1 MALKRPILIGGLGL
15 TATLWLLDTVH
26 FDIFDSSTLLSAMA
40 LGTGVWWWRQRD
52 RSPALPSTPTP
63 LVTDRAA
70 VATEISSLQTL
81 INTLETEIAD
91 AGDPAVQLSA
101 SPADYRQQV
110 LTIESG
116 LDRQRLAI
124 AVLGDPYTGK
134 STLIERLSEA
144 LPDASAAKLS
154 FTEIRLS
161 PETDVEAD
169 LAQQDAVLLVTDS
182 DLTESAL
189 VVLNRCLLAGQAALL
204 VFNKQ
209 DNYHPDDRQTILDQ
223 LQHHAATLPTRVP
236 VVGTA
241 VAPRPTKVRRH
252 AADGTVQEWM
262 ETTAPELGQ
271 LQKEIAE
278 DIVAHTTNLVA
289 ATTLRQLQALRQ
301 TIQTDVN
308 ALRRQQAMPLVEQ
321 LQWVAGAAAFAN
333 PVPTLDLLA
342 TVAINGQL
350 IMDLGKVYGFNLS
363 MEEAK
368 TAAGTLAS
376 LTVKLGLVELTS
388 QLLTTILKSHFATY
402 VAGGVIQGMSAAYLT
417 RMAGISLIEYFEAA
431 ALAGTTTSLSW
442 GAISQRLQAAIQQN
456 GQTTMLKALV
466 KQGID
471 ILKPAAN
478 SAQLPSPQGNA
489 VDLAAQP
496 AP

>member
-241 VAPRPTKVRRH
+241 VAP
-252 AADGTVQEWM
+252 
-262 ETTAPELGQ
+262 APP
-271 LQKEIAE
+271 KCA
-278 DIVAHTTNLVA
+278 
-289 ATTLRQLQALRQ
+289 
-301 TIQTDVN
+301 
-308 ALRRQQAMPLVEQ
+308 AMPPM
-321 LQWVAGAAAFAN
+321 A
-333 PVPTLDLLA
+333 PCR
-342 TVAINGQL
+342 NGW
-350 IMDLGKVYGFNLS
+350 KP
-363 MEEAK
+363 
-368 TAAGTLAS
+368 
-376 LTVKLGLVELTS
+376 
-388 QLLTTILKSHFATY
+388 
-402 VAGGVIQGMSAAYLT
+402 
-417 RMAGISLIEYFEAA
+417 
-431 ALAGTTTSLSW
+431 
-442 GAISQRLQAAIQQN
+442 RLQ
-456 GQTTMLKALV
+456 
-466 KQGID
+466 
-471 ILKPAAN
+471 
-478 SAQLPSPQGNA
+478 S
-489 VDLAAQP
+489 
-496 AP
+496 

>member
-223 LQHHAATLPTRVP
+223 LQHHAATLPTRVT
-236 VVGTA
+236 VV
-241 VAPRPTKVRRH
+241 
-252 AADGTVQEWM
+252 
-262 ETTAPELGQ
+262 
-271 LQKEIAE
+271 
-278 DIVAHTTNLVA
+278 
-289 ATTLRQLQALRQ
+289 
-301 TIQTDVN
+301 
-308 ALRRQQAMPLVEQ
+308 
-321 LQWVAGAAAFAN
+321 
-333 PVPTLDLLA
+333 
-342 TVAINGQL
+342 
-350 IMDLGKVYGFNLS
+350 
-363 MEEAK
+363 
-368 TAAGTLAS
+368 
-376 LTVKLGLVELTS
+376 
-388 QLLTTILKSHFATY
+388 
-402 VAGGVIQGMSAAYLT
+402 
-417 RMAGISLIEYFEAA
+417 
-431 ALAGTTTSLSW
+431 
-442 GAISQRLQAAIQQN
+442 
-456 GQTTMLKALV
+456 
-466 KQGID
+466 
-471 ILKPAAN
+471 
-478 SAQLPSPQGNA
+478 
-489 VDLAAQP
+489 P
-496 AP
+496 APLWPPGRSKCAAMKPMAPSGMDGNHGSRVRPVAEVKSQQTSWLTPPIW